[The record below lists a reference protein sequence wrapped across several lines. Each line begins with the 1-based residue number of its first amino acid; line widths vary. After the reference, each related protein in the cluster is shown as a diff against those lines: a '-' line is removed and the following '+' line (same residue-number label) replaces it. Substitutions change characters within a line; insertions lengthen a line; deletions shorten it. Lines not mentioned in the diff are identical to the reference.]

1 MAITQVSYGR
11 LYNTGNYE
19 NVRFEA
25 VASVEND
32 DVPAAM
38 AEAMAATHTG
48 FAQWQADRAA
58 EAEQARQAHEAE
70 MQRRRDAAQAKR
82 TELFP

>member
-25 VASVEND
+25 VASVED
-32 DVPAAM
+32 GDVAVAL
-38 AEAMAATHTG
+38 AEATEAVHAG
-48 FAQWQADRAA
+48 YIQWQADRAA
-58 EAEQARQAHEAE
+58 EAEQARQEREAA
-70 MQRRRDAAQAKR
+70 RRAPQPKDD
-82 TELFP
+82 TDLF

>member
-25 VASVEND
+25 VVSVED
-32 DVPAAM
+32 GDEAA
-38 AEAMAATHTG
+38 AFNEAQRAIHAG
-48 FAQWQADRAA
+48 YAQWQADRAA
-58 EAEQARQAHEAE
+58 GASGRATAPNRGGPGQA
-70 MQRRRDAAQAKR
+70 
-82 TELFP
+82 